1 MATSKDG
8 VKTYFVTIPAH
19 KFLHIENRESNGY
32 WDFWQKQALIPG
44 QDCETICGLL
54 ESIRGKLDDDGGEY
68 AGQVMGYLNDA
79 TGRLCDWGY
88 LRTEC
93 YGARLPADYRGEVP
107 AQMLLTDIP
116 EGEYLVFEHGPFDY
130 EQECRTVEERSR
142 RRCAASTTPPRA
154 APSTRRRLGA
164 SPTSTSIPGSI
175 SSTSAR

>member
-44 QDCETICGLL
+44 AGLQKRSGGLL

-79 TGRLCDWGY
+79 TGPTVRLGLSAHGV
-88 LRTEC
+88 LRC
-93 YGARLPADYRGEVP
+93 AGFPARLPR
-107 AQMLLTDIP
+107 
-116 EGEYLVFEHGPFDY
+116 
-130 EQECRTVEERSR
+130 
-142 RRCAASTTPPRA
+142 
-154 APSTRRRLGA
+154 
-164 SPTSTSIPGSI
+164 
-175 SSTSAR
+175 